1 MKFTRLAIAT
11 SDGVHVSGH
20 LARSS
25 AWVVL
30 EIQNGEVLSR
40 TMRSRAAGECG
51 KHATFVEMLTGCDA
65 VICGG
70 IGEGAASALSAA
82 GIEPLVVARPLTIE
96 QALREWRA
104 GTLATTAERVCLC
117 SH

>member
-11 SDGVHVSGH
+11 SDGVHIAEH
-20 LARSS
+20 LARSTG
-25 AWVVL
+25 WVVL
-30 EIQNGEVLSR
+30 DIEGGEVLSR
-40 TMRSRAAGECG
+40 TMRLRGGEDCG
-51 KHATFVEMLTGCDA
+51 NHTTFVGMLTGCDA

-82 GIEPLVVARPLTIE
+82 GIEPLVAARPLTVE
-96 QALREWRA
+96 QALREWLA
-104 GTLATTAERVCLC
+104 GTLATTLERVCLC